1 MLKKQIDDLA
11 NRIKMSSKRILAR
24 GKHRLR
30 QMHLDCSDEREL
42 APNPKISQEEKK
54 RWGFPENSVG
64 ENLYDVFEKQLN
76 TESPLARLT
85 PELLWYQEL
94 VLTVASSEVW
104 FYSWEMWKCSSLSVL
119 SPMPEGMNKCWRKKY
134 CKEKVLLY
142 PEKLRFQNRWRLYFC
157 RHFFLLQKIKGGKKK
172 SWLHG
177 VLREDF

>member
-11 NRIKMSSKRILAR
+11 NKIKMSSKRVIAR

-30 QMHLDCSDEREL
+30 QMHPNCCDEREL

-54 RWGFPENSVG
+54 RRGFPENSVG

-76 TESPLARLT
+76 IESPLARLT

-104 FYSWEMWKCSSLSVL
+104 FYS
-119 SPMPEGMNKCWRKKY
+119 
-134 CKEKVLLY
+134 
-142 PEKLRFQNRWRLYFC
+142 
-157 RHFFLLQKIKGGKKK
+157 
-172 SWLHG
+172 
-177 VLREDF
+177 